1 MTLSFTGRKR
11 VRKNFGRIPVA
22 APMPNLIEV
31 QKSSYDQFLQ
41 IGVPKAARTDSGL
54 QGVFKSVFPIQD
66 FSGTASLEFVDY
78 ELEEPKYDVEEC
90 QQRGMTFAAPLK
102 VTLRLVVFELDPET
116 GAKNMLNVKEQDV
129 YMGDMPLMTEHGTFI
144 VNGTERVIV
153 SQMHRSPG
161 VFFDH
166 DRGKTHSS
174 GKLLYTARII
184 PYRGSWLDF
193 EFDAKDIVHVR
204 IDRRRK
210 LPVTTLLY
218 ALGQTSEQMMEYF
231 YKWVTFERDKKGWRS
246 KFDPEAMRG
255 LKLSRDLVNAKNNKV
270 VAEAGT
276 KMTSR
281 LGRKLVEDGLKEV
294 LISSDELV
302 GRYSAQDLINE
313 KTGEIYVEAGD
324 ALDRDSIAAVEEAGL
339 TRIETLD
346 VDGVNIGAYVRN
358 TMKVDKSTSKEK
370 ALVEIYRVMRPGEPP
385 TVETAEKLFFDLF
398 LSPVKLAR
406 PEIEARA
413 KRESRAKPVA
423 TLAKATVDGLA
434 WLLDINDGWAEI
446 AVSTN
451 DPRSGNPTGTFWVKE
466 ADIIIEVSERYDLS
480 TVGRVKM
487 NSRLNLQTPDFVRS
501 LRKADIVAVIKT
513 LVEMKDGRGE
523 IDDIDHLG
531 NRRVRS
537 VGELLENQYRI
548 GLLRMERAI
557 RERMSSVEI
566 DTVVPHDLINAKPA
580 AAVVREFFG
589 SSQLSQ
595 FMDQTNPLSEIT
607 HKRRLSALG
616 PGGLTRERAGFEV
629 RDVHPTHYGRICP
642 IETPEGPNIG
652 LINSLATYARVNKY
666 GFIETP
672 YRRVAGGRVTTE
684 VVYLSAME
692 EGRYTVAQSSAP
704 MDAKG
709 RLTEDLV
716 SCRRAGDFVMVAPD
730 GIDFIDVSPKQLV
743 SVAAALIPF
752 LENDDANRALM
763 GSNMQRQAV
772 PLIRAE
778 APLVGTGM
786 EGVVARDSG
795 VAIAARR
802 TGEVEQVDAKR
813 IVIRATE
820 ETDASRSGVDIYNLR
835 KYQRSNQNT
844 CINQRP
850 LVRVGD
856 VVQKGDIVADGPS
869 TELGELAL
877 GRNVLVAFMPWGGY
891 NFEDSILISERIVRE
906 DVFTSIH
913 IEEFEV
919 MARDTKLGQ
928 EEITRD
934 IPNVGEEALK
944 NLDEAG
950 IVHIGA
956 ETNPGD
962 ILVGKITPK
971 GESPMTP
978 EEKLLRAIFG
988 EKASDVRDTSLRL
1001 PPGVSGTV
1009 VEVRVFSRHGVEKDE
1024 RAMAIERE
1032 EIERLAKDREDEQR
1046 ILERNSYDR
1055 LKRLLVNRVVV
1066 SGPKGVKAGT
1076 KITDTV
1082 LDELSRGQWWQFGLK
1097 DAGVMEQI
1105 EGLKTQFDDAIAA
1118 LQARFDSKI
1127 DKLQRGDELPPGV
1140 MKMVKVFVAVKR
1152 KLQPGD
1158 KMAGRHGNK
1167 GVISKILPVEDMP
1180 YLEDGTQVDIV
1191 LNPLGV
1197 PSRMNVGQILETHL
1211 GWASAGLGRQIGD
1224 MLDKVNR
1231 GGKSDELRKHLKGV
1245 YGKEQYDESI
1255 AELTEG
1261 QLLELADNLRP
1272 GVPLATPVFDGARE
1286 ADIVEQLE
1294 KAGLD
1299 SSGQVTVID
1308 GRTGQEFDRKVTVG
1322 YIYMLKLHHLVDDK
1336 IHARSIGPYSL
1347 VTQQPLGGKAQ
1358 FGGQRFGEMEVWA
1371 LQAYGAAYTLQE
1383 MLTVKSDDV
1392 AGRTKVYEA
1401 IVRGDDTFEAGI
1413 PESFNVLVKELKA
1426 LGLNVELSQRNY

>member
-1 MTLSFTGRKR
+1 MSQAQLSSRER
-11 VRKNFGRIPVA
+11 RLRRSFGKIQEVSS
-22 APMPNLIEV
+22 MPNLIEV

-41 IGVPKAARTDSGL
+41 MDVSSSEREDRGL
-54 QGVFKSVFPIQD
+54 EAVFKSVFPISD
-66 FSGTASLEFVDY
+66 FTETSTLEYVQY
-78 ELEEPKYDVEEC
+78 EFEEPKYDVEEC
-90 QQRGMTFAAPLK
+90 QQRDMTYAAPLK
-102 VTLRLVVFELDPET
+102 VTLRLIVFDVDEET
-116 GAKNMLNVKEQDV
+116 GAKSVKDIKEQDV
-129 YMGDMPLMTEHGTFI
+129 YMGDMPLMTGHGTFVI
-144 VNGTERVIV
+144 NGTERVIV

-166 DRGKTHSS
+166 DKGKTHSS
-174 GKLLYTARII
+174 GKLLFAARVI

-218 ALGQTSEQMMEYF
+218 ALGLSSEEILATF
-231 YKWVTFERDKKGWRS
+231 YDVSTFARKKDGWTTEFKPDS
-246 KFDPEAMRG
+246 
-255 LKLSRDLVNAKNNKV
+255 LKGIKLAFDLVDAKTNEV
-270 VAEAGT
+270 VAEVGR
-276 KMTSR
+276 KMTPR
-281 LGRKLVEDGLKEV
+281 LARKLAEDGLKTLFV
-294 LISSDELV
+294 TDEQLV
-302 GRYSAQDLINE
+302 GRYVSQDIVNIE
-313 KTGEIYVEAGD
+313 TGEIFVESGDELTEEKLQELIEAG
-324 ALDRDSIAAVEEAGL
+324 IEE
-339 TRIETLD
+339 IPTLEID
-346 VDGVNIGAYVRN
+346 HVNVGAFIRN
-358 TMKVDKSTSKEK
+358 TLAIDKAEDRYS

-385 TVETAEKLFFDLF
+385 TLETASALFESLFFD
-398 LSPVKLAR
+398 P
-406 PEIEARA
+406 
-413 KRESRAKPVA
+413 
-423 TLAKATVDGLA
+423 
-434 WLLDINDGWAEI
+434 
-446 AVSTN
+446 
-451 DPRSGNPTGTFWVKE
+451 
-466 ADIIIEVSERYDLS
+466 ERYDLS
-480 TVGRVKM
+480 AVGRVKM
-487 NSRLNLQTPDFVRS
+487 NLRLNLDADDSVRV
-501 LRKADIVAVIKT
+501 LRKEDILAVVKT
-513 LVEMKDGRGE
+513 LVGLRDGRGD

-537 VGELLENQYRI
+537 VGELMENQYRL

-557 RERMSSVEI
+557 KERMSSVDI
-566 DTVVPHDLINAKPA
+566 DTVMPHDLINAKPA
-580 AAVVREFFG
+580 AAAVREFFG

-652 LINSLATYARVNKY
+652 LINSLATHARVNKY
-666 GFIETP
+666 GFIESP
-672 YRRVAGGRVTTE
+672 YRKVKDGRVTNE

-692 EGRYTVAQSSAP
+692 EAKYSIAQADVAIREDGTFA
-704 MDAKG
+704 
-709 RLTEDLV
+709 EDLI
-716 SCRRAGDFVMVAPD
+716 SCRIAGEFQMMTPEEVN
-730 GIDFIDVSPKQLV
+730 FTDVSPKQIV

-772 PLIRAE
+772 PLVRAE

-786 EGVVARDSG
+786 ESVVARDSG
-795 VAIAARR
+795 AAVVARR
-802 TGEVEQVDAKR
+802 TGVVDQVDSNR
-813 IVIRATE
+813 IVVRATE
-820 ETDASRSGVDIYNLR
+820 ETDPTKSGVDIYNLL
-835 KYQRSNQNT
+835 KFQRSNQNT

-850 LVRVGD
+850 LVKVGEE
-856 VVQKGDIVADGPS
+856 VKQGDIIADGPS
-869 TELGELAL
+869 TEFGELAL
-877 GRNVLVAFMPWGGY
+877 GRNVLVAFMPWNGY
-891 NFEDSILISERIVRE
+891 NFEDSILISERIVRD

-919 MARDTKLGQ
+919 MARDTKLGP

-934 IPNVGEEALK
+934 IPNVGEEALR

-950 IVHIGA
+950 IVYIGA
-956 ETNPGD
+956 DVNPGD

-1001 PPGVSGTV
+1001 PPGVAGKI
-1009 VEVRVFSRHGVEKDE
+1009 VEVRVFNRHAIDQDE
-1024 RAMAIERE
+1024 SAMAIQRE
-1032 EIERLAKDREDEQR
+1032 EIERLAKDRDDEQA
-1046 ILERNSYDR
+1046 ILDRNIFGR
-1055 LKRLLVNRVVV
+1055 LQELLLNKVA
-1066 SGPKGVKAGT
+1066 SGGPKSIEADSR
-1076 KITDTV
+1076 ITQGI
-1082 LDELSRGQWWQFGLK
+1082 LDDLPRSQWWQIGLK
-1097 DAGVMEQI
+1097 NEKAMSEI
-1105 EGLKTQFDDAIAA
+1105 EALKKQYDDSRAR
-1118 LQARFDSKI
+1118 LQHRFEDKV

-1167 GVISKILPVEDMP
+1167 GVISKIIPIEDMP
-1180 YLEDGTQVDIV
+1180 YLDDGTPVDVV

-1211 GWASAGLGRQIGD
+1211 GWACAAMGKQISAALGEYERSQKI
-1224 MLDKVNR
+1224 DKLKTLMRTAYGEN
-1231 GGKSDELRKHLKGV
+1231 DEISGADDQR
-1245 YGKEQYDESI
+1245 
-1255 AELTEG
+1255 
-1261 QLLELADNLRP
+1261 LADLAGSITNGLP
-1272 GVPLATPVFDGARE
+1272 IATPVFDGAQE
-1286 ADIVEQLE
+1286 SDIIRLLDD
-1294 KAGLD
+1294 AGL
-1299 SSGQVTVID
+1299 SPSGQVTLFD
-1308 GRTGQEFDRKVTVG
+1308 GQTGEAFARQVTVG

-1371 LQAYGAAYTLQE
+1371 LEAYGAAYTLQE

-1401 IVRGDDTFEAGI
+1401 IVRGDDSFEAGI
-1413 PESFNVLVKELKA
+1413 PESFNVLVKEMRS
-1426 LGLNVELSQRNY
+1426 LGLNVELLDG